1 MTHHKLFTTDALAD
15 GEALTVEVDGRQFAC
30 ARVGDEYFAID
41 DTCTHAKV
49 SLGDGIVD
57 VDDCTLE
64 CPKHGALFSLR
75 SGEAL
80 TLPASHGVQTHPI
93 EVVENEVFVTID
105 GDAS

>member
-1 MTHHKLFTTDALAD
+1 MTRHKLFATEALAD
-15 GEALTVEVDGRQFAC
+15 GEAVTIEVDGRELAC
-30 ARVGDEYFAID
+30 ARVADEYFVID

-64 CPKHGALFSLR
+64 CPKHGASFSLR

-80 TLPASHGVQTHPI
+80 TLPAIHAVQIYPV
-93 EVVENEVFVTID
+93 EVVENEVFVSIE

>member
-1 MTHHKLFTTDALAD
+1 VTEHRILETSALDD
-15 GEALTVEVDGRQFAC
+15 GDVTTVELDGRSFAC
-30 ARVGDEYFAID
+30 ARVGDEFFVID

-57 VDDCTLE
+57 GDDCTLE

-80 TLPASHGVQTHPI
+80 TLPAIHGVHTYPV
-93 EVVENEVFVTID
+93 EVREAEVFIRID
-105 GDAS
+105 EEQS

>member
-1 MTHHKLFTTDALAD
+1 VTRHKLFATEALAD
-15 GEALTVEVDGRQFAC
+15 GEAVTIEVDGRELAC
-30 ARVGDEYFAID
+30 ARVADEYFVID

-64 CPKHGALFSLR
+64 CPKHGASFSLR

-80 TLPASHGVQTHPI
+80 TLPAIHAVQIYPV
-93 EVVENEVFVTID
+93 EVVENEVFVSIE

>member
-1 MTHHKLFTTDALAD
+1 VTQHKLFTTDALAD
-15 GEALTVEVDGRQFAC
+15 GDALTVEVDGRELAC
-30 ARVGDEYFAID
+30 ARVADEYFVLD

-49 SLGDGIVD
+49 SLGGGIVD
-57 VDDCTLE
+57 TDDCTLE

-80 TLPASHGVQTHPI
+80 TLPALHGVQTYPVEI
-93 EVVENEVFVTID
+93 VENEVFVTIE